1 MGKKSHGEILIQNL
15 SVHAYDKLHYGSI
28 TLYKTTADGKKRP
41 LSGVEFHMTGQTDQ
55 DTYTAVSD
63 ENGKAVWDH
72 LAPQVYVITEV
83 KTAEGKNLLQDSIKV
98 KLPMEMNLEDLVKNG
113 QKEEDAV
120 YDVMTGKYCFYD
132 LTYRIGNTA
141 ILEMPFTG
149 RRGWKVYG
157 VLICG
162 LVLLAAGIVFQ
173 RHKSI

>member
-1 MGKKSHGEILIQNL
+1 M
-15 SVHAYDKLHYGSI
+15 
-28 TLYKTTADGKKRP
+28 
-41 LSGVEFHMTGQTDQ
+41 
-55 DTYTAVSD
+55 
-63 ENGKAVWDH
+63 
-72 LAPQVYVITEV
+72 
-83 KTAEGKNLLQDSIKV
+83 QDSIEV

>member
-1 MGKKSHGEILIQNL
+1 
-15 SVHAYDKLHYGSI
+15 
-28 TLYKTTADGKKRP
+28 
-41 LSGVEFHMTGQTDQ
+41 
-55 DTYTAVSD
+55 
-63 ENGKAVWDH
+63 
-72 LAPQVYVITEV
+72 
-83 KTAEGKNLLQDSIKV
+83 
-98 KLPMEMNLEDLVKNG
+98 MEMNLEDLVKNG

-141 ILEMPFTG
+141 ILEMTITG

-162 LVLLAAGIVFQ
+162 LVLLEAGIVFQ